1 MSFEQ
6 LTIRSTCLY
15 VLNNDG
21 PKNTKALFL
30 ECQAHLDPSPSPS
43 EVITELN
50 LMVEQGLLE
59 IVVTPTDPKQD
70 PVYGVKLK

>member
-1 MSFEQ
+1 MSFEE

-15 VLNNDG
+15 VLNNG
-21 PKNTKALFL
+21 PKDTKTLFL
-30 ECQAHLDPSPSPS
+30 ECQAHLDPRPSPS
-43 EVITELN
+43 EVISELN

-59 IVVTPTDPKQD
+59 IVVTPTTPNQD